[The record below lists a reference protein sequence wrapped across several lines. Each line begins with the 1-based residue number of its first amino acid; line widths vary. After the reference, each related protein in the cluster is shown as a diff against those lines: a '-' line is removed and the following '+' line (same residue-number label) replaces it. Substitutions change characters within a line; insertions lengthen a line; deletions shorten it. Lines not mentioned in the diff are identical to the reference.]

1 MNKEISLSKIKLN
14 GPLGKALD
22 ISVCN
27 RLKKINYTE
36 LVDPFRFRNETD
48 YKWRCEFWG
57 KTIRSAILAWKYTQ
71 DDELLAMIKA
81 TVKDIISTQTS
92 DGCISSYPT
101 DKQLNGWDIWGRKYI
116 LAGLLRYYEVVEQ
129 APEVLDACC
138 KMVDHMFRQLGSR
151 NIADYGQHFGLP
163 SASIFKYIVKLYKY
177 SGKNEYLEY
186 ARTIITVGATHL
198 HNIFEDAADDVL
210 PAELANGKAYE
221 MTSCF
226 EGLAEYYNLFPED
239 KHLQAI
245 LKYYKNVRDNE
256 IYITGTGGFKDFNGE
271 FWYNGALRQIWL
283 HGGSMGETCV
293 TTTWLHYC
301 QYILELTE
309 DSTVADEMER
319 SAYNALLGA
328 MKVDGTNWIHRNP
341 TPLAAPASKIAS
353 KPQMDDFGDYDC
365 CLAQGP
371 EGLAT
376 AVNNAFSAK
385 DKLFV
390 NFYEDAQFDFSVKN
404 CNISMILSGNY
415 PSNNRV
421 KIKFTADSKADF
433 TLALR
438 IPAWSENTVVKLNG
452 KTFTPE
458 KGKYFEIEQ
467 QWSSESEIEIIFD
480 MKLQKVSAPGNENF
494 HAFKYGPLVLAHDSR
509 NAEVLR
515 SKSLFMT
522 ETDGMNFCDYATSGN
537 EFSPD
542 NTLQVWFTKKLK

>member
-57 KTIRSAILAWKYTQ
+57 KTIRSAILAWQYTQ
-71 DDELLAMIKA
+71 DDELLAIIKA
-81 TVKDIISTQTS
+81 TVKDIISTQTP
-92 DGCISSYPT
+92 DGCISSYPA
-101 DKQLNGWDIWGRKYI
+101 DKQLCGWDLWGRKYV
-116 LAGLLRYYEVVEQ
+116 LAGLLRYYEVIEKS
-129 APEVLDACC
+129 PEVLNVCC
-138 KMVDHMFRQLGSR
+138 KMTDHMFRQLGSR

-163 SASIFKYIVKLYKY
+163 SASILKYIVKLYKY

-198 HNIFEDAADDVL
+198 HNIFEDAADDVS

-271 FWYNGALRQIWL
+271 FWYNGALRQTWL

-301 QYILELTE
+301 QYILELTA

-385 DKLFV
+385 DKLYI
-390 NFYEDAQFDFSVKN
+390 NFYEDAEVSFSVQN
-404 CNISMILSGNY
+404 YNVSMTLSGNY
-415 PSNNRV
+415 PVENSV
-421 KIKFTADSKADF
+421 KIKFDMAEKTEF
-433 TLALR
+433 PLALR
-438 IPAWSENTVVKLNG
+438 IPAWSENTVIKLNG
-452 KTFTPE
+452 KIFTPE

-467 QWSSESEIEIIFD
+467 QWSPETEIEIIFD
-480 MKLQKVSAPGNENF
+480 MKLQKISAPGNADYF
-494 HAFKYGPLVLAHDSR
+494 AFKRGPIVLAQDSR
-509 NAEVLR
+509 LDKNSED
-515 SKSLFMT
+515 KFLFTT
-522 ETDGMNFCDYATSGN
+522 ESDGRKLCDYASAGN
-537 EFSPD
+537 EFSPE
-542 NTLQVWFTKKLK
+542 NTLQVWFRK

>member
-1 MNKEISLSKIKLN
+1 MNSENKKLEINQVRMN
-14 GPLGKALD
+14 GPLGKALTV
-22 ISVCN
+22 SVSN

-36 LVDPFRFRNETD
+36 LVDPFRFRSETD
-48 YKWRCEFWG
+48 FKWRCEFWG
-57 KTIRSAILAWKYTQ
+57 KIVRSAILAWKYAP
-71 DDELLAMIKA
+71 DDELLAIIKA
-81 TVKDIISTQTS
+81 TVKDIISTQTP
-92 DGCISSYPT
+92 DGCISSYPA
-101 DKQLNGWDIWGRKYI
+101 DKQLGGWDVWGRKYV
-116 LAGLLRYYEVVEQ
+116 LAGLLRYYEVIEKS
-129 APEVLDACC
+129 PEVLNACC
-138 KMVDHMFRQLGSR
+138 KMTDHLLSQIGNGNIVDMGE
-151 NIADYGQHFGLP
+151 HFGLA
-163 SASIFKYIVKLYKY
+163 SASILKYIVKLYKY
-177 SGKNEYLEY
+177 SGNRKYLES
-186 ARTIITVGATHL
+186 AEKIIAAGATHL

-245 LKYYKNVRDNE
+245 LNYYKNVRDNE

-271 FWYNGALRQIWL
+271 FWYNGAWRQTWL
-283 HGGSMGETCV
+283 HGGGMGETCV

-301 QYILELTE
+301 QYILELTA
-309 DSTVADEMER
+309 DSAVADEMEL

-341 TPLAAPASKIAS
+341 TPLAAPAFKIAS
-353 KPQMDDFGDYDC
+353 KPQMDDFGDHDC

-376 AVNNAFSAK
+376 AVNSAFSAK

-390 NFYEDAQFDFSVKN
+390 NFYEDAEIDFSVQN
-404 CNISMILSGNY
+404 CNVSMTISGNY
-415 PSNNRV
+415 PSQNSV
-421 KIKFTADSKADF
+421 KIKFAADAKAYF

-458 KGKYFEIEQ
+458 KGKYFELAEK
-467 QWSSESEIEIIFD
+467 WSSESEIEIIFD
-480 MKLQKVSAPGNENF
+480 MKLQKITAPGNADF
-494 HAFKYGPLVLAHDSR
+494 HAFKYGPFVLAHDSR
-509 NAEVLR
+509 DAEVLR

-522 ETDGMNFCDYATSGN
+522 ETDGINFCDYATSGN
-537 EFSPD
+537 DFSPE
-542 NTLQVWFTKKLK
+542 NTLQVWFE

>member
-71 DDELLAMIKA
+71 DDELLAIIKT

-92 DGCISSYPT
+92 DGCISSYPA
-101 DKQLNGWDIWGRKYI
+101 DKQLLGWDIWGRKYV
-116 LAGLLRYYEVVEQ
+116 LAGLLRYYEIVEKS
-129 APEVLDACC
+129 PEVLNACC
-138 KMVDHMFRQLGSR
+138 KLADNLLEQLD
-151 NIADYGQHFGLP
+151 DYVFYYGRHCGLAA
-163 SASIFKYIVKLYKY
+163 ASILKYILKLYKLNN
-177 SGKNEYLEY
+177 NEKYLEM
-186 ARTIITVGATHL
+186 ARGIIAYGASSRHDMFT
-198 HNIFEDAADDVL
+198 DAAENCP

-239 KHLQAI
+239 KHLQAV
-245 LKYYKNVRDNE
+245 LKYYANVRDYE
-256 IYITGTGGFKDFNGE
+256 IYITGTGGFKDFCGE
-271 FWYNGALRQIWL
+271 YWYSSAKKQTWL

-301 QYILELTE
+301 QYILELTA

-328 MKVDGTNWIHRNP
+328 MKPDGTNWIHRNP
-341 TPLAAPASKIAS
+341 TPLAAPSYKIQS
-353 KPQMDDFGDYDC
+353 EPQMPDFGDYDC

-385 DKLFV
+385 DKLYI
-390 NFYEDAQFDFSVKN
+390 NFYEDAQVDFSVKN
-404 CNISMILSGNY
+404 CNISMTLSGNY
-415 PSNNRV
+415 PVENSV
-421 KIKFTADSKADF
+421 KIKFDMAEKTEFS
-433 TLALR
+433 LALR
-438 IPAWSENTVVKLNG
+438 IPAWSENTVIKLNG
-452 KTFTPE
+452 KIFTPE

-467 QWSSESEIEIIFD
+467 QWSPETEIEIIFD
-480 MKLQKVSAPGNENF
+480 MKLQKISAPGNADYF
-494 HAFKYGPLVLAHDSR
+494 AFKRGPIVLAQDSR
-509 NAEVLR
+509 LDKNSED
-515 SKSLFMT
+515 KFLFTT
-522 ETDGMNFCDYATSGN
+522 ESDGRKLCDYASAGN
-537 EFSPD
+537 EFSPE
-542 NTLQVWFTKKLK
+542 NTLQVWFRK